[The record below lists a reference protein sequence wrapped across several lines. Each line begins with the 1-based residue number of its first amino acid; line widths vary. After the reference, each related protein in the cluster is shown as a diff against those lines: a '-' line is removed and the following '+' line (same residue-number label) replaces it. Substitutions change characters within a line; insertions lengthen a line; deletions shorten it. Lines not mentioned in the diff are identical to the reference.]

1 MCLSQPVCY
10 YHLRLF
16 RCLVL
21 WSHDTNLDDALKLA
35 KSILIPIDV
44 LNALWPCPG
53 KTHYSSFKHFPW
65 YRHLLSVIQQKCDS
79 LRQQLVEACT
89 STNVELPF
97 PPSYSVPSFL
107 RSWYDPFFSSLVS
120 QNLPRYLSNENFDF
134 CYLLLFLVQLMQPFV
149 LFHVLINWTIYSFSI
164 FAECLTPLFAPSFFC
179 FLLSPY

>member
-1 MCLSQPVCY
+1 M
-10 YHLRLF
+10 RLF

-53 KTHYSSFKHFPW
+53 KSQYMSFKTFS
-65 YRHLLSVIQQKCDS
+65 YDIDIFITVIQQKCDS

-97 PPSYSVPSFL
+97 SPSYSVPSFL
-107 RSWYDPFFSSLVS
+107 RS
-120 QNLPRYLSNENFDF
+120 
-134 CYLLLFLVQLMQPFV
+134 
-149 LFHVLINWTIYSFSI
+149 
-164 FAECLTPLFAPSFFC
+164 
-179 FLLSPY
+179 